1 MVDFPW
7 AINQLLSAGGD
18 ISEDGS
24 RFGSNYNNSPKCP
37 YKRISKG
44 SRGGVSVAP
53 YQVNRPRLDDKG
65 HLLIAASQEDIVVL
79 ASSFG
84 SANK

>member
-1 MVDFPW
+1 
-7 AINQLLSAGGD
+7 LLSARGISGD
-18 ISEDGS
+18 GQMSAPGPTTIIAQNAHINGS
-24 RFGSNYNNSPKCP
+24 PR
-37 YKRISKG
+37 G

>member
-7 AINQLLSAGGD
+7 AINQLLSAGGVFQKMVP
-18 ISEDGS
+18 GS
-24 RFGSNYNNSPKCP
+24 GPTTIIAQNAHINGSP
-37 YKRISKG
+37 RG